1 MRLRTLCLTIPLVYL
16 LGSAALRAIEGGTVE
31 EPAFEFR
38 LPQTQV
44 EVQVEETGESEE
56 PLLASATFPIERAET
71 PEQVR
76 EVLRLTRGATSEGLP
91 ALRDAALTAEDPLV
105 AGNAVKALGRLGAF
119 NTDAEL
125 LALIAD
131 PRERVRQDAAMAC
144 GLDGRPE
151 AVPHLARVLEEA
163 DATLRPLALE
173 ALGRIGG
180 AEARQLVEEVVADPG
195 SSATERVFARAA
207 LERMTG

>member
-16 LGSAALRAIEGGTVE
+16 LGSAAWLALEGGTAE
-31 EPAFEFR
+31 ESTVEFR

-44 EVQVEETGESEE
+44 RAQAEE
-56 PLLASATFPIERAET
+56 PEEFDEPELVSATFPIERAET

-76 EVLRLTRGATSEGLP
+76 EVLRLTRGATAEGLP
-91 ALRDAALTAEDPLV
+91 ALRDAALNAEDPLV
-105 AGNAVKALGRLGAF
+105 AGNAVKAIGRLGAF

-173 ALGRIGG
+173 ALGRIGS
-180 AEARQLVEEVVADPG
+180 AEARELVERVVADPG